1 MALKPIKD
9 NQAKSPEIQTTFYQL
24 EIPGMEEFLAKLK
37 AKSKTTPKS
46 IPQRDRN

>member
-9 NQAKSPEIQTTFYQL
+9 NQAKSLEIQTTFYQL

-46 IPQRDRN
+46 KSE